1 MSTSRTTR
9 VPEGRTR
16 WRRFTVATGIVTAMA
31 ASLVYMAATG
41 ALAVSFQISGIP
53 FTLNA
58 SNLSGDNFVQYATVD
73 KVTNGHSGA
82 LLPANA
88 SQHGEDGST
97 YDAATVTVLSSA
109 SISDLNQTICAPIP
123 APLGSILPKDKLLVT
138 LTAGSNTPVTAAK
151 LIVDAPLMNA
161 GSATFT
167 NINIGQDLGNAL
179 GGDSN
184 GNFAQKAQHVS
195 IDDLVQVSIGTS
207 AGQFKLTD
215 LGVGATFVST
225 CP

>member
-16 WRRFTVATGIVTAMA
+16 WRRFSLATGIVTAMA
-31 ASLVYMAATG
+31 AGLVYMAATG
-41 ALAVSFQISGIP
+41 ALAVSFQMSGIP

-73 KVTNGHSGA
+73 KVTNENSGH

-88 SQHGEDGST
+88 SQQAGGST
-97 YDAATVTVLSSA
+97 YDAATVTMLSSA
-109 SISDLNQTICAPIP
+109 SISDLHQTICAPIP
-123 APLGSILPKDKLLVT
+123 APLGSILPKNKLLVT
-138 LTAGSNTPVTAAK
+138 LDAGADSPVTASN

-167 NINIGQDLGNAL
+167 GINIGQDLGSAL
-179 GGDSN
+179 GGDAN

-195 IDDLVQVSIGTS
+195 IDDLVQLSIGTS
-207 AGQFKLTD
+207 AGQFKLTG
-215 LGVGATFVST
+215 LGVSATFVST